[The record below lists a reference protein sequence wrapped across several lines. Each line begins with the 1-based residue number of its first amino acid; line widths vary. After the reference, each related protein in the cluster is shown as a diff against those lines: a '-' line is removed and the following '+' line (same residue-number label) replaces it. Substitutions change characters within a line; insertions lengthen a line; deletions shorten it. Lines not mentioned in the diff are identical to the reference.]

1 MSEDYFHHRNV
12 AHRYEI
18 TKVDDSGDIQMID
31 GSGMED
37 ELHTEIMRVFPH
49 GFTSNPP
56 IGAHMLAMG
65 LGGRRDSLVAV
76 GGEHPDYRPKNT
88 PVGDSALYNADG
100 TIWKMIGKSAT
111 LDAKENITQTAA
123 KSYTVKV
130 GNATATITPDNI
142 KLDVGGTSVNI
153 KAGRVDLGGLG
164 GAAVVTLAGPSSI
177 VFAKV

>member
-12 AHRYEI
+12 AHRYEV

-49 GFTSNPP
+49 GFSSNPP
-56 IGAHMLAMG
+56 VGSHMLAMG
-65 LGGRRDSLVAV
+65 LGGRRDSLVAF
-76 GGEHPDYRPKNT
+76 GGEHPDHRPKNLA
-88 PVGDSALYNADG
+88 PGDSVLYNADG
-100 TIWKMIGKSAT
+100 SIWKMVGKDAT
-111 LDAKENITQTAA
+111 LDVKESVTQTVGS
-123 KSYTVKV
+123 KYTVKV
-130 GNATATITPDNI
+130 GKSTIILEPGNI
-142 KLDVGGTSVNI
+142 KLDVDGTFVNI

-164 GAAVVTLAGPSSI
+164 GAAVLTLAGPSSI